1 MLLIDTSSPACTTT
15 FVLYSP
21 LVLQDG
27 LARTVYTVTECF
39 WTCPFISTQRCPCHC
54 LQKQL
59 QVNKS
64 VWCDIRLSCKNV
76 ILLLLNSLLPSKS
89 TTDYQNA
96 ISVVYN
102 VMSLV
107 KHILVW
113 TISGCIG
120 SLWGNCTCYFIRL
133 PDPTQN
139 HAIGCFCLKRS

>member
-1 MLLIDTSSPACTTT
+1 MDWLALFTLLQSA
-15 FVLYSP
+15 F
-21 LVLQDG
+21 G
-27 LARTVYTVTECF
+27 LAHLLVH
-39 WTCPFISTQRCPCHC
+39 RCPCHC

-59 QVNKS
+59 QVNNQS

-113 TISGCIG
+113 TTIVVALEVYEATVLVLLLDYLTLHKIMQ
-120 SLWGNCTCYFIRL
+120 LVVFV
-133 PDPTQN
+133 
-139 HAIGCFCLKRS
+139 